1 MYQYLEENL
10 GAIKIQLNPTD
21 LKEVRSK
28 AELADASQGDRY
40 PPGFAELSYTD
51 TPVLP

>member
-10 GAIKIQLNPTD
+10 GAIKIELNPTD
-21 LKEVRSK
+21 LKEVRSS

-40 PPGFAELSYTD
+40 PPGFTELSFAD
-51 TPVLP
+51 TPALP